1 MSKILLV
8 EDDSVT
14 RLLLRRELHLAG
26 YEVSVARNGE
36 EGLQQAMQLH
46 PALIICDWVM
56 PLMDGVELCRYV
68 KASPELANIFFI
80 LLTVREAIADRVE
93 GLDAGADDF
102 LSKPVNLNEL
112 LARVRAGL
120 RLYQY
125 QQDLSEANQQL
136 NSTLRDLKR
145 TQVQLVQ
152 SEKMSSLGQLVAGVA
167 HEINNPLG
175 IIEGNLAHATNYLTH
190 LLGLMQ
196 LYQNHYP
203 TPGEEIENYAE
214 ENECEFIASDFP
226 KVLESMGS
234 GTSRINAIV
243 LSLRNFSRLDE
254 AEMKFVDLHEGLDS
268 TLLVLQHRLQ
278 AKGQQLGIQVIK
290 EYGDVPQVE
299 CYPRQLNQVFL
310 NILNNALDA
319 IDYKATAVQASS
331 QKTRILLEET
341 ETPNPTV
348 ETSLEELSYAEQTLA
363 NVKSFTQKNSVM
375 ATEEAVAT
383 LDALNSSPEEVPPC
397 TGDQTAALQGDE
409 ESTFNT
415 YKAPESLA
423 SSYIPRITIH
433 TQVVRSQPQQLTD
446 NGQPTI
452 DQVVIRISDNG
463 SGMTELTQ
471 KQLFDPFFTTK
482 PVGKGTGLGLSISYQ
497 IVVQHHGGNLDYKSE
512 LGRGTDFFIK
522 IPIRQ
527 PQLFNSIQN

>member
-14 RLLLRRELHLAG
+14 RLLLKRELHLAG
-26 YEVSVARNGE
+26 YEVSVAKNGE
-36 EGLQQAMQLH
+36 EGLQQAMQLR

-125 QQDLSEANQQL
+125 QQELSEANQQL

-145 TQVQLVQ
+145 TQAQLVQ

-175 IIEGNLAHATNYLTH
+175 IIEGNLAHATNYLTN

-203 TPGEEIENYAE
+203 NPGEEIEDYAE
-214 ENECEFIASDFP
+214 ENECEFIALDFP
-226 KVLESMGS
+226 KVLESMHS
-234 GTSRINAIV
+234 GTSRISEIV

-254 AEMKFVDLHEGLDS
+254 AEMKLVDLHEGLDS
-268 TLLVLQHRLQ
+268 TLLVLQHRFQ
-278 AKGQQLGIQVIK
+278 AKGQHLGIQVIK

-310 NILNNALDA
+310 NILNNAIDA
-319 IDYKATAVQASS
+319 IEYKGMAVQASS
-331 QKTRILLEET
+331 QKTRILVEET
-341 ETPNPTV
+341 GTPNPTT
-348 ETSLEELSYAEQTLA
+348 ETSLEELSSAEQTLA
-363 NVKSFTQKNSVM
+363 NVPSFTQKNSVM
-375 ATEEAVAT
+375 ATEELTVAT
-383 LDALNSSPEEVPPC
+383 LESVNSSPEEVPPC
-397 TGDQTAALQGDE
+397 TCDQTAVLQGDE
-409 ESTFNT
+409 ESKFNT

-423 SSYIPRITIH
+423 SSDVPCITIH

-527 PQLFNSIQN
+527 PQLFNSI